1 MARSPPPSS
10 AVPRCWTGEVEPLA
24 FNEYKS
30 LAELD
35 SDAWQD
41 ADLDDPEIAALARRV
56 ATKPLRRLEGGEL
69 LPLLRRGLSLDFA
82 VPLAMAKLEDDPF
95 LQASGYTGDL
105 LVALMEA
112 SPTYWAVNK
121 SRWME
126 MMFILAEAATRV
138 ERAREAQELGEY
150 YPEFVGE
157 DFMAALLHFR
167 GLHETPG
174 SSEA

>member
-1 MARSPPPSS
+1 MVHLPPGSS
-10 AVPRCWTGEVEPLA
+10 AAPRYWPGDVEPLT

-35 SDAWQD
+35 ADTWRD

-56 ATKPLRRLEGGEL
+56 ATKPVRRLEGGEL
-69 LPLLRRGLSLDFA
+69 LPLLRRGLSLDYA

-95 LQASGYTGDL
+95 LQASGYPGDL
-105 LVALMEA
+105 LVAVMEVSA
-112 SPTYWAVNK
+112 IYWAVNK
-121 SRWME
+121 PRWIE

-167 GLHETPG
+167 GLHDTPG
-174 SSEA
+174 SGEA